1 MCGCF
6 VNYFLAVNSL
16 QTLYPTCCRLN
27 SLQTAYPTCCRVNC
41 LQTVY
46 PTFCRLNS
54 LQTVYPS
61 CCRVNSLR
69 TVYHSCCLVNSLQT
83 VYPSRCRVNS
93 LQTAPLRVVSKSN
106 VRAWC
111 PLRIAALTLC
121 GRRPLRRAAALR
133 SLLPQTTRPHTAC
146 RAPPSANKTLDCSL
160 FDLSGSG

>member
-16 QTLYPTCCRLN
+16 QTLYPTCCRLT
-27 SLQTAYPTCCRVNC
+27 LCRQRTLRVAELIVC
-41 LQTVY
+41 RQCTLRFAALTL
-46 PTFCRLNS
+46 CRLCT
-54 LQTVYPS
+54 L
-61 CCRVNSLR
+61 RVAAL
-69 TVYHSCCLVNSLQT
+69 TLCGQCTIHVALVNSLQT

-111 PLRIAALTLC
+111 PLRIAAFTLC